1 MRPARGGE
9 PPQSTGRCG
18 AMDENAVRSLLGRI
32 ADSGEPPSSVDVDK
46 ARRAG
51 LRRLRLRRLGAPA
64 ASLGAIV
71 IVAGLVA
78 SGAMPFGLG
87 FSTGGFGEGAG
98 RVAGGQGALVNH
110 TC

>member
-9 PPQSTGRCG
+9 PPQSTGRCA
-18 AMDENAVRSLLGRI
+18 AMDENAVRSLLGRL

-71 IVAGLVA
+71 IVIGLVA
-78 SGAMPFGLG
+78 TGARPFGLG
-87 FSTGGFGEGAG
+87 FSTGASAPGT
-98 RVAGGQGALVNH
+98 GQGTGAEVGA
-110 TC
+110 